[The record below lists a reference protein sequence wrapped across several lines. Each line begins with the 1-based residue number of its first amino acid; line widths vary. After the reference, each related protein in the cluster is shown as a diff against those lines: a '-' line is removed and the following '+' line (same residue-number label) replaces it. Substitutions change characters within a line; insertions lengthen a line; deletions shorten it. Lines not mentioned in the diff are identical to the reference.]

1 MNRIKALAPAILFS
15 LVLSSTFTNHAYA
28 ADSAE
33 QHNLPSVT
41 KELLIHAPMAKVW
54 QAIQARRTSSA
65 NRKEMSYKNNE
76 AVVHERF
83 PALPIVGDIDCTY
96 EEDEQQAANRIEYHM
111 VTSNHFRE
119 FEGCYQLR
127 TAADGVST
135 VLALTSTVDP
145 GIRIPFWQ
153 NIARAAAEKS
163 VRETLQEIAELA
175 GDR

>member
-1 MNRIKALAPAILFS
+1 MNQTKALAPAILF
-15 LVLSSTFTNHAYA
+15 LILSSTITDYACA

-33 QHNLPSVT
+33 PQNLPSVT

-54 QAIQARRTSSA
+54 QAIQTRRNSST
-65 NRKEMSYKNNE
+65 NRKEMSYTNNE

-96 EEDEQQAANRIEYHM
+96 EEDEQRAANRIEYHM
-111 VTSNHFRE
+111 LNSNHFRE
-119 FEGCYQLR
+119 FQGCYQLR
-127 TAADGVST
+127 LAADGVST
-135 VLALTSTVDP
+135 ILALTSTVDP

-153 NIARAAAEKS
+153 KIARAAAEKS
-163 VRETLQEIAELA
+163 VRETLQEIAILS